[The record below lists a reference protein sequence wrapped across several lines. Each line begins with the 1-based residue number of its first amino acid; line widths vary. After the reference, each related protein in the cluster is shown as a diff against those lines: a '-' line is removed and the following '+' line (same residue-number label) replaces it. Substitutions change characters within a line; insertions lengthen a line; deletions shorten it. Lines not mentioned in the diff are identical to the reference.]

1 MTGVEY
7 LNLFRDPKGL
17 DVMPT
22 WETRFYSIRD
32 AFLLAFLFGGCMTED
47 LKLTQET
54 YVVFDLETTGLYP
67 NSGDSIIE
75 IGAVKIKDGKIIDR
89 YDELVN
95 PNKLLSE
102 EIIKITGI
110 TNEMLEGKRTEEMA
124 LKDFMKWVDNNP
136 LVAHN
141 AKFDISFIEMAFTKY
156 NLGQLNNI
164 VIDTL
169 GLSRYLESSE
179 RYHNLAT
186 LVKRYNIPWD
196 EDKHHRA
203 DYDSEGTALI
213 FDKMLRKLEINNFK
227 TLKDLYKYPFII
239 IRK

>member
-1 MTGVEY
+1 MIED
-7 LNLFRDPKGL
+7 LNL
-17 DVMPT
+17 
-22 WETRFYSIRD
+22 
-32 AFLLAFLFGGCMTED
+32 TE
-47 LKLTQET
+47 ET

-75 IGAVKIKDGKIIDR
+75 IGAVKIKNGEIIDR
-89 YDELVN
+89 YDEFVN
-95 PNKLLSE
+95 PERLLSE
-102 EIIKITGI
+102 DIIKITGI
-110 TNEMLEGKRTEEMA
+110 NNKMLEGKRVEKECV
-124 LKDFMKWVDNNP
+124 KDFMDWVGNLP

-141 AKFDISFIEMAFTKY
+141 AKFDMSFMDKAYEKYDLGIIS
-156 NLGQLNNI
+156 NI

-196 EDKHHRA
+196 EEKHHRA

-213 FDKMLRKLEINNFK
+213 FDKMLRKLELNNFK
-227 TLKDLYKYPFII
+227 TIKDLYKYPFIV

>member
-1 MTGVEY
+1 MIEEIT
-7 LNLFRDPKGL
+7 
-17 DVMPT
+17 
-22 WETRFYSIRD
+22 
-32 AFLLAFLFGGCMTED
+32 
-47 LKLTQET
+47 LTKDT

-75 IGAVKIKDGKIIDR
+75 IGAVKISNGNIIDKF
-89 YDELVN
+89 DELIN
-95 PNKLLSE
+95 PGKDLSE

-110 TNEMLEGKRTEEMA
+110 TNEMLKGKRDEKSV
-124 LKDFMKWVDNNP
+124 LKDFMKWVGILP
-136 LVAHN
+136 MVAHN
-141 AKFDISFIEMAFTKY
+141 AKFDISFVDNAYNKY
-156 NLGQLNNI
+156 NLGNLSNV

-169 GLSRYLESSE
+169 GLSRYLESKE

-213 FDKMLRKLEINNFK
+213 FLKMLEKLELNNFK
-227 TLKDLYKYPFII
+227 TLKDMYKYPFIV

>member
-1 MTGVEY
+1 MT
-7 LNLFRDPKGL
+7 D
-17 DVMPT
+17 
-22 WETRFYSIRD
+22 
-32 AFLLAFLFGGCMTED
+32 
-47 LKLTQET
+47 KLTSLT

-75 IGAVKIKDGKIIDR
+75 FGAVKIKDGIIIDR
-89 YDELVN
+89 YDELIYPEKELN
-95 PNKLLSE
+95 D

-110 TNEMLEGKRTEEMA
+110 TNEMLKGKRNEYDGII
-124 LKDFMKWVDNNP
+124 DFMKWVGNLP
-136 LVAHN
+136 MVAHN
-141 AKFDISFIEMAFTKY
+141 AKFDISFIENAIDKY
-156 NLGQLNNI
+156 KLDKLSNI

-179 RYHNLAT
+179 RFHDLAT
-186 LVKRYNIPWD
+186 LVKRYDIPWD

-213 FDKMLRKLEINNFK
+213 LDKMLHKLEINNIT
-227 TLKDLYKYPFII
+227 TLNDLYKYSFIV

>member
-1 MTGVEY
+1 M
-7 LNLFRDPKGL
+7 ND
-17 DVMPT
+17 
-22 WETRFYSIRD
+22 
-32 AFLLAFLFGGCMTED
+32 
-47 LKLTQET
+47 KLTSLT

-75 IGAVKIKDGKIIDR
+75 FGAVKIKDGVIIDR
-89 YDELVN
+89 YDELIYPERELN
-95 PNKLLSE
+95 E

-110 TNEMLEGKRTEEMA
+110 TNEMLKGKRNEYDGII
-124 LKDFMKWVDNNP
+124 DFMKWVGNLP
-136 LVAHN
+136 MVAHN
-141 AKFDISFIEMAFTKY
+141 AKFDISFIENAIDKY
-156 NLGQLNNI
+156 KLDKLNNV

-179 RYHNLAT
+179 RFHNLAT
-186 LVKRYNIPWD
+186 LVKRYDIPWD

-213 FDKMLRKLEINNFK
+213 LDKMLHKLELNNIT
-227 TLKDLYKYPFII
+227 TLNDLYKYSFII

>member
-1 MTGVEY
+1 M
-7 LNLFRDPKGL
+7 
-17 DVMPT
+17 
-22 WETRFYSIRD
+22 I
-32 AFLLAFLFGGCMTED
+32 ED
-47 LKLTQET
+47 SKLTEET

-75 IGAVKIKDGKIIDR
+75 IGAVKINNGKIIDR

-95 PNKLLSE
+95 PGKILNE
-102 EIIKITGI
+102 EIINITGI
-110 TNEMLEGKRTEEMA
+110 NNEMLKGKRNEEECI
-124 LKDFMKWVDNNP
+124 KDFVNWVDSLP
-136 LVAHN
+136 MVAHN
-141 AKFDISFIEMAFTKY
+141 AKFDMSFIDKALEKY
-156 NLGQLNNI
+156 NLEKLSNI

-227 TLKDLYKYPFII
+227 TLKDLYKYPFIV

>member
-1 MTGVEY
+1 
-7 LNLFRDPKGL
+7 
-17 DVMPT
+17 
-22 WETRFYSIRD
+22 
-32 AFLLAFLFGGCMTED
+32 MTE
-47 LKLTQET
+47 KLTSLT

-89 YDELVN
+89 YDELIYPEKELN
-95 PNKLLSE
+95 E

-110 TNEMLEGKRTEEMA
+110 TNEMLKGKRKELEGII
-124 LKDFMKWVDNNP
+124 DFRKWVGDLP
-136 LVAHN
+136 MVAHN
-141 AKFDISFIEMAFTKY
+141 AKFDISFIENAIDKY
-156 NLGQLNNI
+156 NLEKLNNV

-179 RYHNLAT
+179 RFHNLAT
-186 LVKRYNIPWD
+186 LVKRYEIPWD

-213 FDKMLRKLEINNFK
+213 LDKMLHKLELNNIT
-227 TLKDLYKYPFII
+227 TLNDLYKYSFII
-239 IRK
+239 IKK

>member
-1 MTGVEY
+1 MVEE
-7 LNLFRDPKGL
+7 K
-17 DVMPT
+17 T
-22 WETRFYSIRD
+22 
-32 AFLLAFLFGGCMTED
+32 LLCED
-47 LKLTQET
+47 

-75 IGAVKIKDGKIIDR
+75 IGAVKIHDGKVIDR
-89 YDELVN
+89 YDELIKPEN
-95 PNKLLSE
+95 PITE
-102 EIIKITGI
+102 EISKITGI
-110 TNEMLEGKRTEEMA
+110 TNEMLYGKRNEEDA
-124 LKDFMKWVDNNP
+124 LKDFMVWVGDIP
-136 LVAHN
+136 MVAHN
-141 AKFDISFIEMAFTKY
+141 AKFDISFIEMAYSKY
-156 NLGQLNNI
+156 NLGELKNI

-186 LVKRYNIPWD
+186 LVKRYEIPWD

-213 FDKMLRKLEINNFK
+213 FLKILKKLELNNFK
-227 TLKDLYKYPFII
+227 TLKDLYNYKFIV